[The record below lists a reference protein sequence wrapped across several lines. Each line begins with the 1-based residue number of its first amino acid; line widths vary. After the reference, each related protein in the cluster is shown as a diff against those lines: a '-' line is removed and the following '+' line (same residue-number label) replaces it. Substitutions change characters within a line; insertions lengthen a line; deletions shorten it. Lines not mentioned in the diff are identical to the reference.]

1 MAAEST
7 DHIYEDMNSP
17 RKHKENDKALE
28 IDDRSK
34 SGRNQGEIVGIIK
47 RERACSRP
55 RSLLILALLT
65 LSILIVSFGA
75 VSVHIYLEYAELKN
89 QIDKLSIEATMM
101 QANKIFLKNEL
112 ISVLTANLSE
122 PEMDYRSDRQLI
134 SVLTTNLSEL
144 EMDYRSDRQLISV
157 LTANMSE
164 LEINYR
170 SDRGLISVLT
180 GNLSELEM
188 NYHFDRE
195 TNSRTL
201 EEVVFNYTQYRNNI
215 EFIQQTT
222 QELLSLVTYTL
233 SVVSFDSCRAV
244 MQFPHLPCGVYN
256 IRNFDGTHT
265 QSFCKLNC
273 SNPFQGW
280 RRIAYLDMSS
290 SHTSSC
296 PEGFVSGND
305 PSACVRGSSSP
316 GCSSVIYHNH
326 NLTTYSK
333 VIGHV
338 YAIPYHSL
346 DGFAKFGDDRPDF
359 PTLDQNYVDGVSI
372 THGTPRQHIWTVT
385 FSANHIALNCST
397 CFRNKPS
404 FVSNHY
410 SCEELLLVN
419 CSNDQCRNAGQR
431 QCVAN
436 EEFFYRDL
444 PHATSDD
451 LEVRVCRD
459 ETRGNEDISI
469 SLLEVYVQ

>member
-7 DHIYEDMNSP
+7 DHIYEDINSSWE
-17 RKHKENDKALE
+17 HKENDKPLE
-28 IDDRSK
+28 MVDRSN
-34 SGRNQGEIVGIIK
+34 SGRSQGDIVGIIK

-55 RSLLILALLT
+55 RALLILALLT
-65 LSILIVSFGA
+65 LSILIMS
-75 VSVHIYLEYAELKN
+75 VSVYMYLEYAELKYKN
-89 QIDKLSIEATMM
+89 GRLSTEVTMM
-101 QANKIFLKNEL
+101 QANTSSLQRNEVLSRSDREL
-112 ISVLTANLSE
+112 ISILTANLSE
-122 PEMDYRSDRQLI
+122 LEMGYRSDSQ
-134 SVLTTNLSEL
+134 
-144 EMDYRSDRQLISV
+144 
-157 LTANMSE
+157 
-164 LEINYR
+164 
-170 SDRGLISVLT
+170 LISVLT
-180 GNLSELEM
+180 GNLSELEI

-201 EEVVFNYTQYRNNI
+201 EEVVSNYTQYRDNI
-215 EFIQQTT
+215 EFIQQTI

-233 SVVSFDSCRAV
+233 SAVTFDSCRAV
-244 MQFPHLPCGVYN
+244 RQFPHLPCGVYN
-256 IRNFDGTHT
+256 IRSFDGTHT

-280 RRIAYLDMSS
+280 RRIAYLDMNS
-290 SHTSSC
+290 SHASSC
-296 PEGFVSGND
+296 PEGFVSRND

-338 YAIPYHSL
+338 YAIPYYSP
-346 DGFAKFGDDRPDF
+346 DGFAKFGKERPDF

-385 FSANHIALNCST
+385 FSTNHIALNCST
-397 CFRNKPS
+397 CVRNKPS

-410 SCEELLLVN
+410 SCEELLVN
-419 CSNDQCRNAGQR
+419 CSTDQCRIAGQR

-444 PHATSDD
+444 PHATSDN

-459 ETRGNEDISI
+459 ETQGNEDISI

>member
-17 RKHKENDKALE
+17 RKCKENAKVLE
-28 IDDRSK
+28 MNDRSK
-34 SGRNQGEIVGIIK
+34 IGRNQGDIVGIIK
-47 RERACSRP
+47 GERACSRP
-55 RSLLILALLT
+55 RALLILALLT

-75 VSVHIYLEYAELKN
+75 VLVHLYLEYAELKN
-89 QIDKLSIEATMM
+89 QIDKLSTEVTMM
-101 QANKIFLKNEL
+101 QANKSFLQNEL
-112 ISVLTANLSE
+112 VSVLTANLSE
-122 PEMDYRSDRQLI
+122 LEDDYRSDRQLI
-134 SVLTTNLSEL
+134 SV
-144 EMDYRSDRQLISV
+144 V
-157 LTANMSE
+157 TA
-164 LEINYR
+164 
-170 SDRGLISVLT
+170 
-180 GNLSELEM
+180 NLSELEM
-188 NYHFDRE
+188 NYHSDRE

-201 EEVVFNYTQYRNNI
+201 EEVVSNYTQYRDNI
-215 EFIQQTT
+215 EFIQQTI

-256 IRNFDGTHT
+256 IRSFDGTHT

-280 RRIAYLDMSS
+280 RRIAYLDMNS
-290 SHTSSC
+290 SHVSSC
-296 PEGFVSGND
+296 PEGFVSRND

-333 VIGHV
+333 VVGRVHANR
-338 YAIPYHSL
+338 YNSP
-346 DGFAKFGDDRPDF
+346 DGFAKFGNDRPDF

-385 FSANHIALNCST
+385 FSTNNIALNCSS

-404 FVSNHY
+404 FINNHY
-410 SCEELLLVN
+410 SCEELLVI
-419 CSNDQCRNAGQR
+419 CSTDQCRNAGQR
-431 QCVAN
+431 QCMAN

-444 PHATSDD
+444 PHAMSDD

-459 ETRGNEDISI
+459 ETQGNEDISI
-469 SLLEVYVQ
+469 SLLEIYVQ